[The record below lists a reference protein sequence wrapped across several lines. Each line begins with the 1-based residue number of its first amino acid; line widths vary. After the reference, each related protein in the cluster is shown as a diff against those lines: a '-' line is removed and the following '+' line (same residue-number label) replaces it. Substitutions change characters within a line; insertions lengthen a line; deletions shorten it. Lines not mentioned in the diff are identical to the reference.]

1 MRPAD
6 PPSGRFAFPEP
17 AMTQPKRPQT
27 RPLTQRQCLFVTE
40 YLVDFNAKQAA
51 IRAGYPPASAANRG
65 YELLHFCAPVM
76 RRVEAA
82 LADRVLKEIARIAFS
97 DIRRYVVDRPDGLVT
112 VRPLAELS
120 ADDAAAVAEIR
131 GGGQTSG
138 PRGVKLHDK
147 QAALELLARHLG
159 LVGKRRDSA
168 PGLRGG
174 DVGDAREILR
184 QRLMRY
190 AAEAASETEAL
201 VALPARAGA

>member
-1 MRPAD
+1 
-6 PPSGRFAFPEP
+6 
-17 AMTQPKRPQT
+17 MTQPRRPQT

-76 RRVEAA
+76 QRVEAA
-82 LADRVLKEIARIAFS
+82 LAERERRTLVAADRVLKEIARIAFS

-112 VRPLAELS
+112 VRPLASLS

-131 GGGQTSG
+131 GGGRTSG

-147 QAALELLARHLG
+147 RAALELLARHLG

-168 PGLRGG
+168 PPLRGG

-190 AAEAASETEAL
+190 AAEAASETEAP